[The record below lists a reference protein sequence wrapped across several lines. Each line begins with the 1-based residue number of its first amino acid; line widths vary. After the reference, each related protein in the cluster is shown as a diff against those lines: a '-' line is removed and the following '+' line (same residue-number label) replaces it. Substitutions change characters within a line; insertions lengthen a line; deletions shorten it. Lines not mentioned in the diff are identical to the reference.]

1 MTTILC
7 DQDDRL
13 RELIVRFAETL
24 KTEAHQLGDH
34 GLSERDFYQGGLFRG
49 AIERVRGQFSASMR
63 DKREF
68 VKHILNFLEDGRFIR
83 GWEAAG
89 DANRHDYM
97 VTLNDGRLSAIE
109 LKGCLD
115 GNNTNIFERPPQ
127 AQEFVLWSVCSN
139 AGASPRHNVWSG
151 IHTRLSAEIISRAQQ
166 VDGLVV
172 WDWLCGTVARP
183 CPKLASG
190 RSTLTTVGPFA
201 LPPPCI
207 YLFPRTI
214 PHPRTNPRPV
224 PHAIG
229 DVGILDALHRA
240 FAGEDAHL
248 SFVEFSVAYAGT
260 ETVRETSITRGG
272 VVVAAT
278 QRPTPILRT

>member
-1 MTTILC
+1 MSTILC

-49 AIERVRGQFSASMR
+49 AIERVRGQFSASMGE
-63 DKREF
+63 KRAF
-68 VKHILNFLEDGRFIR
+68 VKHVLNFLEDGGFIR
-83 GWEAAG
+83 SWEIAG

-139 AGASPRHNVWSG
+139 AGANPRHNVWSG
-151 IHTRLSAEIISRAQQ
+151 IHTRLSAEIISRAQL

-183 CPKLASG
+183 CPKVAT
-190 RSTLTTVGPFA
+190 RSSARTVVGPFE

-207 YLFPRTI
+207 YLFPRTV
-214 PHPRTNPRPV
+214 PHPRNNPRP
-224 PHAIG
+224 PAHALE
-229 DVGILDALHRA
+229 DVGFLQALHSA
-240 FAGEDAHL
+240 FGGLDTHL
-248 SFVEFSVAYAGT
+248 NYVEFSVAYAGT
-260 ETVRETSITRGG
+260 ETVRETTITRAG
-272 VVVAAT
+272 VVVAET